1 MFAHRADLSAAG
13 YAEIVALCARGY
25 EEPFDEIMALVAD
38 ATYVIATRDGQLVSH
53 PVPRTLFTF
62 NRALRWGYIE
72 RDFLGA
78 IRVGAV
84 GSSTAC
90 AKHGR
95 QRPAAMSPSGRAS
108 LS

>member
-1 MFAHRADLSAAG
+1 MFVYSADSSAAG
-13 YAEIVALCARGY
+13 YAEIIVLCARGY
-25 EEPFDEIMALVAD
+25 EEPFDEIMALFAD
-38 ATYVIATRDGQLVSH
+38 ATHVISTRDGQLVSH
-53 PVPRTLFTF
+53 AMPRTLFTF
-62 NRALRWGYIE
+62 NRALRWGYIG

-84 GSSTAC
+84 GRSTAC